1 MSHIG
6 FLFDL
11 DGTLVNSKPA
21 VERAWIKLAQE
32 AQIPLEKMVGL
43 HGIPAEQSLRMLL
56 EGRSEDEIRSWVDRI
71 EFLESSDTDGVIAI
85 PGAKNLLNEL
95 NTRGIPWTIVTSCTI
110 PLALSRVKAA
120 GIEMPDHSVTFND
133 VKLGKP
139 HPEPFIL
146 GAKRI
151 GLEPNQCWV
160 IEDAPAGVKSG
171 KSAGCTVA
179 AVLTSH
185 LKEQLDEA
193 DHFLNHLD
201 ELLPLAFN

>member
-11 DGTLVNSKPA
+11 DGTLVDSKPA

-56 EGRSEDEIRSWVDRI
+56 EDRSEEEIKSWVDRI
-71 EFLESSDTDGVIAI
+71 EFLESSDTTGVVPI

-95 NTRGIPWTIVTSCTI
+95 NERNIPWTIVTSCTI
-110 PLALSRVKAA
+110 PLAISRVTAA

-185 LKEQLDEA
+185 LKEQLNEA

-201 ELLPLAFN
+201 ELLPLALN

>member
-1 MSHIG
+1 VSHIG

-56 EGRSEDEIRSWVDRI
+56 AERSEEEIKSWVDRI
-71 EFLESSDTDGVIAI
+71 EYLESSDTEGVVAI

-95 NTRGIPWTIVTSCTI
+95 NYQNIPWTIVTSCTI

-151 GLEPNQCWV
+151 GLDPSQCWV

-185 LKEQLDEA
+185 LKEQLEEA

-201 ELLPLAFN
+201 ELLPLAIN

>member
-11 DGTLVNSKPA
+11 DGTLVDSKPA

-32 AQIPLEKMVGL
+32 AQIPLEKMLGL

-56 EGRSEDEIRSWVDRI
+56 EGRSEEEIKSWVDRI
-71 EFLESSDTDGVIAI
+71 EFLESSDTAGVVAI

-95 NTRGIPWTIVTSCTI
+95 NERNIAWTIVTSCTI
-110 PLALSRVKAA
+110 PLAISRVKAA

-151 GLEPNQCWV
+151 GLDPNQCWV

-185 LKEQLDEA
+185 LKEQLNEA

-201 ELLPLAFN
+201 ELLPLALN

>member
-95 NTRGIPWTIVTSCTI
+95 NTRSIPWTIVTSCTI

>member
-11 DGTLVNSKPA
+11 DGTLVDSKPA

-56 EGRSEDEIRSWVDRI
+56 GDRSEEEIKSWVDRI
-71 EFLESSDTDGVIAI
+71 EFLESSDTAGVVAI

-95 NTRGIPWTIVTSCTI
+95 NERNIAWTIVTSCTI
-110 PLALSRVKAA
+110 PLAISRVKAA

-151 GLEPNQCWV
+151 GLNPNQCWV

-185 LKEQLDEA
+185 LKEQLNEA

-201 ELLPLAFN
+201 ELLPLALN

>member
-11 DGTLVNSKPA
+11 DGTLVDSKPA

-43 HGIPAEQSLRMLL
+43 HGVPAEQSLRMLL
-56 EGRSEDEIRSWVDRI
+56 EGRSEEEIKSWVDRI
-71 EFLESSDTDGVIAI
+71 EFLESSDTAGVVAI

-95 NTRGIPWTIVTSCTI
+95 NERNIAWTIVTSCTI
-110 PLALSRVKAA
+110 PLAISRVKAA

-151 GLEPNQCWV
+151 GLNPNQCWV

-185 LKEQLDEA
+185 LKEQLNEA

>member
-11 DGTLVNSKPA
+11 DGTLVDSKPA

-32 AQIPLEKMVGL
+32 AQIPPEKMVGL

-56 EGRSEDEIRSWVDRI
+56 EDRSEEEIKSWVDRI
-71 EFLESSDTDGVIAI
+71 EFLESSDTTGVVPI

-95 NTRGIPWTIVTSCTI
+95 NERNIPWTIVTSCTI
-110 PLALSRVKAA
+110 PLAISRVTAA

-151 GLEPNQCWV
+151 GLNPSQCWV

-185 LKEQLDEA
+185 LKEQLNEA

-201 ELLPLAFN
+201 ELLPLALN

>member
-56 EGRSEDEIRSWVDRI
+56 EDRSEEEIKSWVDRI
-71 EFLESSDTDGVIAI
+71 EFLESSDTTGVVPI

-95 NTRGIPWTIVTSCTI
+95 NERNIPWTIVTSCTI
-110 PLALSRVKAA
+110 PLAISRVTAA

-151 GLEPNQCWV
+151 GLDPSQCWV

-185 LKEQLDEA
+185 LKEQLNEA

-201 ELLPLAFN
+201 ELLPLALN

>member
-11 DGTLVNSKPA
+11 DGTLVDSKPA

-56 EGRSEDEIRSWVDRI
+56 EGRSEEEIKSWVDRI
-71 EFLESSDTDGVIAI
+71 EFLESSDTAGVVAI

-95 NTRGIPWTIVTSCTI
+95 NERNIAWTIVTSCTI
-110 PLALSRVKAA
+110 PLAISRVKAA

-151 GLEPNQCWV
+151 GLDPNQCWV

-185 LKEQLDEA
+185 LKEQLNEA

>member
-11 DGTLVNSKPA
+11 DGTLVDSKPA
-21 VERAWIKLAQE
+21 VERAWLQLAGE

-56 EGRSEDEIRSWVDRI
+56 ADRSEDEIQNWVARI
-71 EFLESSDTDGVIAI
+71 EHLESSDTRGIVAI
-85 PGAKNLLNEL
+85 HGAKELLSEL
-95 NTRGIPWTIVTSCTI
+95 NDRAIPWTIVTSCTI
-110 PLALSRVKAA
+110 PLAISRVKAA

-133 VKLGKP
+133 VELGKP
-139 HPEPFIL
+139 HPDPFIL

-151 GLEPNQCWV
+151 GLNPNQCWV

-185 LKEQLDEA
+185 DKEQLKEA
-193 DHFLNHLD
+193 DHFLNHLN
-201 ELLPLAFN
+201 ELLPLAI

>member
-21 VERAWIKLAQE
+21 VERAWIQLAQE

-43 HGIPAEQSLRMLL
+43 HGIPAEQSLRKLL
-56 EGRSEDEIRSWVDRI
+56 TDRSEEEIKNWVERI
-71 EFLESSDTDGVIAI
+71 EHLETSDTTGVVAIA
-85 PGAKNLLNEL
+85 GAKELLSELNEKQ
-95 NTRGIPWTIVTSCTI
+95 IPWTIVTSCTI
-110 PLALSRVKAA
+110 PLAISRVTAA
-120 GIEMPDHSVTFND
+120 GIEMPDHTVTFND

-139 HPEPFIL
+139 YPDPFIL
-146 GAKRI
+146 GAQRI
-151 GLEPNQCWV
+151 GLNPNQCWV
-160 IEDAPAGVKSG
+160 IEDAPAGVVAG

-185 LKEQLDEA
+185 AKEQLHQA
-193 DHFLNHLD
+193 DHFLDHLD
-201 ELLPLAFN
+201 ELLPLAIS

>member
-11 DGTLVNSKPA
+11 DGTLVDSKPA

-32 AQIPLEKMVGL
+32 AQIPPEKMVGL

-56 EGRSEDEIRSWVDRI
+56 EDRSEEEIKSWVDRI
-71 EFLESSDTDGVIAI
+71 EFLESSDTAGVVAI

-95 NTRGIPWTIVTSCTI
+95 NERNIAWTIVTSCTI
-110 PLALSRVKAA
+110 PLAISRVTAA

-151 GLEPNQCWV
+151 GLNPSQCWV

-185 LKEQLDEA
+185 LKEQLNEA

-201 ELLPLAFN
+201 ELLPLALN

>member
-11 DGTLVNSKPA
+11 DGTLVDSKPA

-56 EGRSEDEIRSWVDRI
+56 EDRSEEEIKSWVDRI
-71 EFLESSDTDGVIAI
+71 EFLESSDTAGVVAI

-95 NTRGIPWTIVTSCTI
+95 NERNIPWTIVTSCTI
-110 PLALSRVKAA
+110 PLAISRVTAA

-151 GLEPNQCWV
+151 GLDPSQCWV

-185 LKEQLDEA
+185 LKEQLNES

-201 ELLPLAFN
+201 ELLPLALN

>member
-11 DGTLVNSKPA
+11 DGTLVDSKPA

-56 EGRSEDEIRSWVDRI
+56 GDRSEEEIKSWVDRI
-71 EFLESSDTDGVIAI
+71 EFLESSDTAGVVAI

-95 NTRGIPWTIVTSCTI
+95 NERNIAWTIVTSCTI
-110 PLALSRVKAA
+110 PLAISRVKAA

-151 GLEPNQCWV
+151 GLNPNQCWV

-185 LKEQLDEA
+185 MKEQLDEA

-201 ELLPLAFN
+201 ELLPLALN

>member
-11 DGTLVNSKPA
+11 DGTLVDSKPA

-56 EGRSEDEIRSWVDRI
+56 EDRSEEEIKSWVDRI
-71 EFLESSDTDGVIAI
+71 EFLESSDTAGVVAI

-95 NTRGIPWTIVTSCTI
+95 NERNIPWTIVTSCTI
-110 PLALSRVKAA
+110 PLAISRVTAA

-151 GLEPNQCWV
+151 GLDPSQCWV

-185 LKEQLDEA
+185 LKEQLNEA

-201 ELLPLAFN
+201 ELLPLALN

>member
-11 DGTLVNSKPA
+11 DGTLVDSKPA

-56 EGRSEDEIRSWVDRI
+56 EDRSEEEIKSWVDRI
-71 EFLESSDTDGVIAI
+71 EFLESSDTAGVVAI

-95 NTRGIPWTIVTSCTI
+95 NERNIAWTIVTSCTI
-110 PLALSRVKAA
+110 PLAISRVTAA

-151 GLEPNQCWV
+151 GLNPSQCWV

-185 LKEQLDEA
+185 LKEQLNEA
-193 DHFLNHLD
+193 DYFLNHLD

>member
-11 DGTLVNSKPA
+11 DGTLVDSKPA

-56 EGRSEDEIRSWVDRI
+56 EDRSEEEIKSWVDRI
-71 EFLESSDTDGVIAI
+71 EFLESSDTTGVVPI

-95 NTRGIPWTIVTSCTI
+95 NERNIPWTIVTSCTI
-110 PLALSRVKAA
+110 PLAISRVTAA

-151 GLEPNQCWV
+151 GLDPSQCWV

-185 LKEQLDEA
+185 LKEQLNEA
-193 DHFLNHLD
+193 DHFLDHLD

>member
-11 DGTLVNSKPA
+11 DGTLVNSQPA
-21 VERAWIKLAQE
+21 IERSWIKLAHE
-32 AQIPLEKMVGL
+32 AQIPLEKLVGF
-43 HGIPAEQSLRMLL
+43 HGVPAEHSLRMLL
-56 EGRSEDEIRSWVDRI
+56 EDRSEDEIKSWIDRI
-71 EFLESSDTDGVIAI
+71 EFLESSDTKGVEAI
-85 PGAKNLLNEL
+85 PGAKTLLNEL
-95 NTRGIPWTIVTSCTI
+95 NKRNISWTIVTSCTTS
-110 PLALSRVKAA
+110 LAISRVKAA
-120 GIEMPDHSVTFND
+120 GIEMPNHSVTFND

-151 GLEPNQCWV
+151 GLDPSQCWV
-160 IEDAPAGVKSG
+160 IEDAPAGVRSG

-185 LKEQLDEA
+185 LKEQLNEA
-193 DHFLNHLD
+193 DHYLNHLD
-201 ELLPLAFN
+201 DLLPLAFN

>member
-11 DGTLVNSKPA
+11 DGTLVDSKPA

-56 EGRSEDEIRSWVDRI
+56 EDRSEEEIKSWVDRI
-71 EFLESSDTDGVIAI
+71 EFLESSDTTGVVPI

-95 NTRGIPWTIVTSCTI
+95 NERNIPWTIVTSCTI
-110 PLALSRVKAA
+110 PLAISRVTAA

-151 GLEPNQCWV
+151 GLNPSQCWV

-185 LKEQLDEA
+185 LKEQLNEA
-193 DHFLNHLD
+193 DYFLNHLD

>member
-56 EGRSEDEIRSWVDRI
+56 EGRSEDEIKSWVDRI
-71 EFLESSDTDGVIAI
+71 EYLESSDTDGVIAI
-85 PGAKNLLNEL
+85 PGAKILLNEL
-95 NTRGIPWTIVTSCTI
+95 NNRSIPWTIVTSCTI
-110 PLALSRVKAA
+110 PLAISRVKAA

-185 LKEQLDEA
+185 VKEQLNEA

-201 ELLPLAFN
+201 ELLPLALN

>member
-1 MSHIG
+1 
-6 FLFDL
+6 
-11 DGTLVNSKPA
+11 
-21 VERAWIKLAQE
+21 
-32 AQIPLEKMVGL
+32 VGL

-56 EGRSEDEIRSWVDRI
+56 EGRSEDEIKSWVDRI
-71 EFLESSDTDGVIAI
+71 EYLESSDTDGVVAI

-95 NTRGIPWTIVTSCTI
+95 NTRSIPWTIVTSCTI
-110 PLALSRVKAA
+110 PLAISRVKAA

>member
-11 DGTLVNSKPA
+11 DGTLVDSKPA

-43 HGIPAEQSLRMLL
+43 HGVPAEQSLRMLL
-56 EGRSEDEIRSWVDRI
+56 EDRSEDEIKSWVDRI
-71 EFLESSDTDGVIAI
+71 EFLESSDTAGVVPI
-85 PGAKNLLNEL
+85 PGAKNLLNQL
-95 NTRGIPWTIVTSCTI
+95 NERSIPWTIVTSCTI
-110 PLALSRVKAA
+110 PLAISRVKAA

-151 GLEPNQCWV
+151 GLNPNQCWV

-185 LKEQLDEA
+185 LKEQLNEA

-201 ELLPLAFN
+201 DLLPLAFN

>member
-71 EFLESSDTDGVIAI
+71 EFLESSDTAGVIAI

-95 NTRGIPWTIVTSCTI
+95 NTRSIPWTIVTACTI

>member
-11 DGTLVNSKPA
+11 DGTLVNSQPA
-21 VERAWIKLAQE
+21 IERAWIKLAHE
-32 AQIPLEKMVGL
+32 AQIPLEKLLGF
-43 HGIPAEQSLRMLL
+43 HGVPAEHSLRMLL
-56 EGRSEDEIRSWVDRI
+56 EDRSEDEIISWIKRI
-71 EFLESSDTDGVIAI
+71 EFLELSDTNGVLAI

-95 NTRGIPWTIVTSCTI
+95 NERNIPWTIVTSCTT
-110 PLALSRVKAA
+110 PLALSRIKAA
-120 GIEMPDHSVTFND
+120 GIELPDHAVTFND
-133 VKLGKP
+133 VKFGKP

-151 GLEPNQCWV
+151 GLDPNQCWV

-185 LKEQLDEA
+185 LKEQLNEA

>member
-11 DGTLVNSKPA
+11 DGTLVDSKPA

-56 EGRSEDEIRSWVDRI
+56 EDRSEEEIKSWVDRI
-71 EFLESSDTDGVIAI
+71 EFLESSDTTGVVPI

-95 NTRGIPWTIVTSCTI
+95 NERNIPWTIVTSCTI
-110 PLALSRVKAA
+110 PLAISRVTAA

-151 GLEPNQCWV
+151 GLNPSQCWV

-185 LKEQLDEA
+185 LKEQLNEA

-201 ELLPLAFN
+201 EVLPLALN

>member
-11 DGTLVNSKPA
+11 DGTLVDSKPA

-56 EGRSEDEIRSWVDRI
+56 EDRSEEEIKSWVDRI
-71 EFLESSDTDGVIAI
+71 EFLESSDTTGVVPI

-95 NTRGIPWTIVTSCTI
+95 NERNIAWTIVTSCTI
-110 PLALSRVKAA
+110 PLAISRVKAA

-151 GLEPNQCWV
+151 GLDPSQCWV

-185 LKEQLDEA
+185 LKEQLNEA

>member
-11 DGTLVNSKPA
+11 DGTLVDSKPA

-43 HGIPAEQSLRMLL
+43 HGVPAEQSLRMLL
-56 EGRSEDEIRSWVDRI
+56 EDRSEDEIKSWVDRI
-71 EFLESSDTDGVIAI
+71 EYLESSDTDGVVPI
-85 PGAKNLLNEL
+85 PGAKNLLNQL
-95 NTRGIPWTIVTSCTI
+95 NERNSPWTIVTSCTI
-110 PLALSRVKAA
+110 PLAISRVKAA

-151 GLEPNQCWV
+151 GLDPSQCWV

-185 LKEQLDEA
+185 LKEQLNEA

-201 ELLPLAFN
+201 DLLPLAFN

>member
-110 PLALSRVKAA
+110 PLALSRLKAA

>member
-56 EGRSEDEIRSWVDRI
+56 EDRSEDEIKSWVDRI
-71 EFLESSDTDGVIAI
+71 EYLESSDTEGVVAI
-85 PGAKNLLNEL
+85 SGAKELLSELNEK
-95 NTRGIPWTIVTSCTI
+95 NIPWTIVTSCTI
-110 PLALSRVKAA
+110 PLAISRVQAA

-133 VKLGKP
+133 VELGKP

-146 GAKRI
+146 GAQRI
-151 GLEPNQCWV
+151 GLNPDQCWV
-160 IEDAPAGVKSG
+160 IEDAPAGVKAG
-171 KSAGCTVA
+171 VAAGCTVA

-185 LKEQLDEA
+185 SKSQLNDA
-193 DHFLNHLD
+193 HHFLNHLN
-201 ELLPLAFN
+201 ELLPLAFK

>member
-56 EGRSEDEIRSWVDRI
+56 EGRSEDEIKSWVDRI
-71 EFLESSDTDGVIAI
+71 EYLESSDTDGVVAI
-85 PGAKNLLNEL
+85 PGAKDLLNEL
-95 NTRGIPWTIVTSCTI
+95 NNRSIPWTIVTSCTI

-185 LKEQLDEA
+185 LKEQLNEA

-201 ELLPLAFN
+201 ELLPLAVN

>member
-11 DGTLVNSKPA
+11 DGTLVDSKPA

-56 EGRSEDEIRSWVDRI
+56 EDRSEEEIKSWVDRI
-71 EFLESSDTDGVIAI
+71 EFLESSDTAGVVAI

-95 NTRGIPWTIVTSCTI
+95 NERNIAWTIVTSCTI
-110 PLALSRVKAA
+110 PLAISRVKAA

-151 GLEPNQCWV
+151 GLNPSQCWV

-185 LKEQLDEA
+185 LKEQLNES

>member
-11 DGTLVNSKPA
+11 DGTLVDSKPA

-56 EGRSEDEIRSWVDRI
+56 EDRSEEEIKSWVDRI
-71 EFLESSDTDGVIAI
+71 EFLESSDTAGVVAI

-95 NTRGIPWTIVTSCTI
+95 NERNIAWTIVTSCTI
-110 PLALSRVKAA
+110 PLAISRVTAA

-151 GLEPNQCWV
+151 GLAPNQCWV

-185 LKEQLDEA
+185 VKEQLNEA

>member
-1 MSHIG
+1 
-6 FLFDL
+6 
-11 DGTLVNSKPA
+11 LVDSKPA

-56 EGRSEDEIRSWVDRI
+56 EDRSEEEIKSWVDRI
-71 EFLESSDTDGVIAI
+71 EFLESSDTTGVVPI

-95 NTRGIPWTIVTSCTI
+95 NERNIPWTIVTSCTI
-110 PLALSRVKAA
+110 PLAISRVTAA

-151 GLEPNQCWV
+151 GLDPSQCWV

-185 LKEQLDEA
+185 LKEQLNEA

>member
-11 DGTLVNSKPA
+11 DGTLVDSKPA

-56 EGRSEDEIRSWVDRI
+56 EDRSEEEIKSWVDRI
-71 EFLESSDTDGVIAI
+71 EFLESSDTTGVVPI

-95 NTRGIPWTIVTSCTI
+95 NERNIPWTIVTSCTI
-110 PLALSRVKAA
+110 PLAISRVTAA

-146 GAKRI
+146 GAKRL
-151 GLEPNQCWV
+151 GLNPSQCWV

-185 LKEQLDEA
+185 LKEQLNEA

-201 ELLPLAFN
+201 ELLPLALN

>member
-56 EGRSEDEIRSWVDRI
+56 ADRTEDEIKTWVERI
-71 EFLESSDTDGVIAI
+71 EYLESSDTDGVIAI
-85 PGAKNLLNEL
+85 PGAKNLLHEL
-95 NTRGIPWTIVTSCTI
+95 NTRSIPWTIVTSCTI
-110 PLALSRVKAA
+110 RLALSRVKAA
-120 GIEMPDHSVTFND
+120 GIEMPEHSVTFND

-146 GAKRI
+146 GAERI

-171 KSAGCTVA
+171 KLAGCTVA

-185 LKEQLDEA
+185 SKEQLSNA

>member
-11 DGTLVNSKPA
+11 DGTLVDSKPA

-56 EGRSEDEIRSWVDRI
+56 EDRSEEEIKSWVDRI
-71 EFLESSDTDGVIAI
+71 EFLESSDTTGVVPI

-95 NTRGIPWTIVTSCTI
+95 NERNIPWTIVTSCTI
-110 PLALSRVKAA
+110 PLAISRVTAA

-151 GLEPNQCWV
+151 GLDPSQCWV

-185 LKEQLDEA
+185 LKEQLNEA
-193 DHFLNHLD
+193 DYFLNHLD

>member
-11 DGTLVNSKPA
+11 DGTVVNSKPA

-71 EFLESSDTDGVIAI
+71 EFLESSDTAGVIAI

-120 GIEMPDHSVTFND
+120 RIEMPDHSVTFND

>member
-11 DGTLVNSKPA
+11 DGTLVDSKPA

-56 EGRSEDEIRSWVDRI
+56 EDRSEEEIKSWVDRI
-71 EFLESSDTDGVIAI
+71 EFLESSDTAGVVAI

-95 NTRGIPWTIVTSCTI
+95 NERNIAWTIVTSCTI
-110 PLALSRVKAA
+110 PLAISRVTAA

-151 GLEPNQCWV
+151 GLDPSQCWV

-185 LKEQLDEA
+185 LKEQLNEA

-201 ELLPLAFN
+201 ELLPLALN